1 METWQVAVLCLVIA
15 LVALTSAVFV
25 FGTSG
30 LSTTVVMLMVTGL
43 FFAALGVIIA
53 IVSFASMLKRI
64 EATLLKK

>member
-15 LVALTSAVFV
+15 LVALTGAVFV

>member
-15 LVALTSAVFV
+15 LVALTGAVFV

-30 LSTTVVMLMVTGL
+30 LSATVVMLMVTGL
-43 FFAALGVIIA
+43 FFAAVGIIIA
-53 IVSFASMLKRI
+53 ILSFAQMLKRI

>member
-15 LVALTSAVFV
+15 LVCLAGAVV
-25 FGTSG
+25 LYGTSG
-30 LSTTVVMLMVTGL
+30 MTTAVAMLAITGL

-53 IVSFASMLKRI
+53 ILSFAQMLKKI